1 MGAVWALRETSV
13 VFANLIGRMFLRET
27 VGGKRSLACVIVAG
41 GVVCL
46 KLRRCLKGW
55 IHA

>member
-13 VFANLIGRMFLRET
+13 VFADLIGRMFLRET

-46 KLRRCLKGW
+46 KL
-55 IHA
+55 